1 MVVGSHDRCPAED
14 DRSPEPAEAEPHE
27 RIGPARAALRGFLS
41 LHRTRTI

>member
-1 MVVGSHDRCPAED
+1 MVVGSHDRGPAED

-27 RIGPARAALRGFLS
+27 RIGPARAAFRGFVS